1 MDFIIK
7 ENAVLTVFNPD
18 QTAIKLFCHC
28 TAARGCFVKLHFLF
42 MRFQNELLLSVIYE
56 LDACQI
62 FANLSVWLG
71 VYWSHWKP
79 FNCLPLR
86 VNMFQCVN
94 VSVNEYPM
102 Q

>member
-1 MDFIIK
+1 M
-7 ENAVLTVFNPD
+7 V
-18 QTAIKLFCHC
+18 
-28 TAARGCFVKLHFLF
+28 VKLHFLF

-56 LDACQI
+56 LDACKI

-79 FNCLPLR
+79 FNFLPLR

-102 Q
+102 QYSALHFHQMRI